1 MSDKYSLN
9 PINVPALD
17 FLHTFFEDEERVC
30 LRVFEDKGDGSFA
43 GQKLECT
50 LETFH
55 DTEETL
61 KRHNDADRGVFF
73 VVNSGGH
80 DDDNI
85 VRINAQ
91 FVEMD
96 DLSFEEQ
103 LEKIQAFTLPPSII
117 VKTAKSLHCYW
128 LMKAGADVGRFT
140 HIQKQLVKH
149 FSGDPKCV
157 NKSRVLRIPGFYHRK
172 GEPILVQCIKFNP
185 EIRYTQEQLSE
196 ALPEIPNKP
205 EYKKVTES
213 QTLQGKGQQNGLAMM
228 GRKCPFFRYCKRY
241 AKTLP
246 EPDWYAMISN
256 LAVFVG
262 GAEAIHKLSKP
273 YPRYSEEATD
283 KKIAHALSKSNPI
296 SCKRICE
303 GAFKCPR
310 LGKCPAKSPAGLA
323 YIPAS
328 LDELKTWLTNTK
340 DKKVIKTG
348 DQTADLLLARQFIT
362 DYLYNQEP
370 GLAEP
375 FIKYD
380 LKQHFGYQ
388 AGDVRGLI
396 AFYREIHEKHVSSK
410 EVKKRSNPDAKEWY
424 EIDRNGRHHLMPG
437 ILANHL
443 RDQFKAFFCTE
454 QYYFYENGVYQPRTD
469 KDAKATVRTYL
480 DPRDVTINQI
490 NDVEAQWQLTI
501 RKAIKEINPNPFIIN
516 CVNGLYNVMDD
527 TFRDHDPNYYSTVQ
541 MKAKYNPEAKAP
553 VWEEFLK
560 SALDT
565 PEVMLL
571 QEIFGYLLVPIT
583 KAQKSF
589 ILCGLPNVGKSTILT
604 VMQEYLLGAENC
616 SNVPLQSLSERFQ
629 PAQLFGKLANIYAD
643 LPTKKIEDVGMFK
656 AVTGEDYITGERK
669 NKDPF
674 NFKPFARFLQSCND
688 LARNYG
694 DKSDAFYRRLI
705 IMRFSRVVPPEQHD
719 PDLKDKLS
727 QERDGILLWALDG
740 LKRLIANNY
749 QFSETDRTKSEVR
762 AYKVANN
769 SVLSFVDEYC
779 RITPDS
785 VSHRNEMF
793 KEYCLYCK
801 SAHIGA
807 VGSSTFLQEVSA
819 INGVTA
825 GKHPQTRRAI
835 FKGIEFTNVE

>member
-1 MSDKYSLN
+1 MNDNYSLK

-17 FLHTFFEDEERVC
+17 FLHAFYEDEERVC
-30 LRVFEDKGDGSFA
+30 MRVFEDKGDGNFA
-43 GQKLECT
+43 GQKLVCA
-50 LETFH
+50 LEDFH
-55 DTEETL
+55 STEESL

-80 DDDNI
+80 EDADIN
-85 VRINAQ
+85 RINAQ

-103 LEKIQAFTLPPSII
+103 FEKVKSFKLPPLII

-128 LMKAGADVGRFT
+128 LMKNGADAKRFR
-140 HIQKQLVKH
+140 HLQKQLITH
-149 FSGDPKCV
+149 FAGDPKCI
-157 NKSRVLRIPGFYHRK
+157 NESRVLRIPGFYHRK
-172 GEPILVQCIKFNP
+172 GEPVLVQCIKFNP
-185 EIRYTQEQLSE
+185 ELRYIQDQLAAE
-196 ALPEIPNKP
+196 LPEIPEEP
-205 EYKKVTES
+205 EYVKPAENTSVM
-213 QTLQGKGQQNGLAMM
+213 GKGHQRGLSLV
-228 GRKCPFFRYCKRY
+228 GRKCPFFNYCKRN

-246 EPDWYAMISN
+246 EPEWYAMISN
-256 LAVFVG
+256 LAVFEG
-262 GAEAIHKLSKP
+262 GIEAIHKLSKP
-273 YPRYSEEATD
+273 YPRYSEEATNA
-283 KKIAHALSKSNPI
+283 KINHAVSKSNPI
-296 SCKRICE
+296 TCKKIFE
-303 GAFKCPR
+303 GGFKCPNV
-310 LGKCPAKSPAGLA
+310 GKCKARSPAGLA
-323 YIPAS
+323 LIPAS
-328 LDELKTWLTNTK
+328 LDELKNWLGNTK
-340 DKKVIKTG
+340 DKEMLKTG
-348 DQTADLLLARQFIT
+348 DHTADLQRAGRFVA

-380 LKQHFGYQ
+380 LKAYYDYQ

-396 AFYREIHEKHVSSK
+396 TMYREMHERWASSK
-410 EVKKRSNPDAKEWY
+410 EVKKKKNPDTREWY
-424 EIDRNGRHHLMPG
+424 EFDRGGKLRLMPG

-454 QYYFYENGVYQPRTD
+454 QYYFYEKGVYQPRTD
-469 KDAKATVRTYL
+469 KDAKETVRTYL

-490 NDVEAQWQLTI
+490 NDVEDQWQLTI
-501 RKAIKEINPNPFIIN
+501 RKPIKEVNPNPFVIN

-527 TFRDHDPNYYSTVQ
+527 SFRDHDEEYPSTVQ
-541 MKAKYNPEAKAP
+541 MKAKYFPEATAP
-553 VWEEFLK
+553 TWLAFLK
-560 SALDT
+560 TALED
-565 PEVMLL
+565 PEIKLL

-656 AVTGEDYITGERK
+656 AVTREDYITGERK

-705 IMRFSRVVPPEQHD
+705 IMRFSKPVPPDKHD

-727 QERDGILLWALDG
+727 LERDGILLWAIEG
-740 LKRLIANNY
+740 LKRLIAGNY

-779 RITPDS
+779 TLVTDA
-785 VSHRNEMF
+785 VSHSNDMY
-793 KEYCLYCK
+793 KEYKLYCQ
-801 SAHIGA
+801 SANIGA
-807 VGSSTFLQEVSA
+807 VASHTFKHEVEN
-819 INGVTA
+819 INGVTS

-835 FKGIEFTNVE
+835 FKGIEFLNVE

>member
-1 MSDKYSLN
+1 MSDYSLK

-17 FLHTFFEDEERVC
+17 FLHAFYEDAERVC

-50 LETFH
+50 LEDFH
-55 DTEETL
+55 GTEETL

-80 DDDNI
+80 DDADIN
-85 VRINAQ
+85 RINAQ

-103 LEKIQAFTLPPSII
+103 LENVNAFKFPPSII

-128 LMKAGADVGRFT
+128 LMKSNADVKRFR
-140 HIQKQLVKH
+140 HIQKQLVKY
-149 FSGDPKCV
+149 FSGDSKCV
-157 NKSRVLRIPGFYHRK
+157 NESRVLRIPGFYHRK

-185 EIRYTQEQLSE
+185 EIRYTQDQLAAE
-196 ALPEIPNKP
+196 LPVIPDEPEHVKP
-205 EYKKVTES
+205 AENAS
-213 QTLQGKGQQNGLAMM
+213 ASDKGHQRGLSLV
-228 GRKCPFFRYCKRY
+228 GRKCPFFNYCRRN
-241 AKTLP
+241 AKTLS

-256 LAVFVG
+256 LAVFEG
-262 GAEAIHKLSKP
+262 GEEAIHKLSKP
-273 YPRYSEEATD
+273 YPRYSEEATNA
-283 KKIAHALSKSNPI
+283 KIARAMSKSNPI
-296 SCKRICE
+296 TCKKIFE
-303 GAFKCPR
+303 GGFKCPNAR
-310 LGKCPAKSPAGLA
+310 KCPAKSPAGLSF
-323 YIPAS
+323 IPAT
-328 LDELKTWLTNTK
+328 LDELKNWLNNTK
-340 DKKVIKTG
+340 DKNHIKTG
-348 DQTADLLLARQFIT
+348 DHTADLQRAGQFVS
-362 DYLYNQEP
+362 DYLFNQEP

-380 LKQHFGYQ
+380 LKAYYDYQ
-388 AGDVRGLI
+388 AGDVRGMI
-396 AFYREIHEKHVSSK
+396 TVYREIHERWASTK
-410 EVKKRSNPDAKEWY
+410 EVKKKKNPDTREWY
-424 EIDRNGRHHLMPG
+424 EFDRNGKLRLMPG

-454 QYYFYENGVYQPRTD
+454 QYYFYEKGVYQPRTD

-501 RKAIKEINPNPFIIN
+501 RKPIKEVNPNPFVIN

-527 TFRDHDPNYYSTVQ
+527 SFRNHDEDYPSTVQ
-541 MKAKYNPEAKAP
+541 MRAKYNPEATAP
-553 VWEEFLK
+553 TWMAFLK
-560 SALDT
+560 TALEP
-565 PEVMLL
+565 PEIDLL

-674 NFKPFARFLQSCND
+674 SFKPFARFLQSCND
-688 LARNYG
+688 MARNYG

-705 IMRFSRVVPPEQHD
+705 IMRFSKPVPPEKHD
-719 PDLKDKLS
+719 SDLKEKLS
-727 QERDGILLWALDG
+727 EERDGILLWAIDG
-740 LKRLIANNY
+740 LKRLIASNY
-749 QFSETDRTKSEVR
+749 QFGETDRTRAEVK
-762 AYKVANN
+762 AYKVQNN
-769 SVLSFVDEYC
+769 SVLAFIEEYC
-779 RITPDS
+779 KLIPDA
-785 VSHRNEMF
+785 VSSRREMYA
-793 KEYCLYCK
+793 EYKNYCDL
-801 SAHIGA
+801 ANIGK
-807 VGSSTFLQEVSA
+807 VSQSNFVREVSG
-819 INGVTA
+819 IGGVFA
-825 GKHPQTRRAI
+825 ELDSSTRRAI
-835 FKGIEFTNVE
+835 FRGIEFTQMD